1 MATRTAKLC
10 GVQVRRGTEDLI
22 HHVER
27 YTVIDNFA
35 THFTPKSP
43 RLPTCPHFLYDL
55 GPAIRPTHRVPT
67 NGNGYS
73 IYPSGRKWIFIDLL
87 LTAKSVAER
96 PSYKQRLKEVEQ
108 DPINPG
114 RGREASRP

>member
-1 MATRTAKLC
+1 MAFRYDGELKS
-10 GVQVRRGTEDLI
+10 I

-35 THFTPKSP
+35 THFTPKSTP
-43 RLPTCPHFLYDL
+43 ADRPHFLYDL

-87 LTAKSVAER
+87 LTAKSVAEAAHLT
-96 PSYKQRLKEVEQ
+96 KQRLKEVEQ
-108 DPINPG
+108 DPSILG
-114 RGREASRP
+114 EAERLAALTED